1 MAEEDFFS
9 KMMFGAH
16 SASQED
22 QSDKDFEKESESE
35 SETEADYT
43 HIMNQLGEIMDSID
57 KLTPTFKEIGSMVG
71 SLKDKFFK

>member
-1 MAEEDFFS
+1 MADEDFFS
-9 KMMFGAH
+9 KMMFGGH
-16 SASQED
+16 SESQED
-22 QSDKDFEKESESE
+22 QSDKDAEKESE

-71 SLKDKFFK
+71 SLKDKLFK

>member
-1 MAEEDFFS
+1 MADEDFFS
-9 KMMFGAH
+9 KMMFGAD

-22 QSDKDFEKESESE
+22 PSDKDLEKESE
-35 SETEADYT
+35 SETEANYT